1 MQIQPKTPDCAEWFQ
16 RGLRCLAVV
25 LPQALGAPWLSQG
38 TSCRPFLPPAV
49 LNPFLCPRAVP
60 VERVGLAELP
70 ATAGVQVRRMRLK
83 SRASVP
89 GVRRGARTG

>member
-1 MQIQPKTPDCAEWFQ
+1 MQIQPKTSDCAEWFQ